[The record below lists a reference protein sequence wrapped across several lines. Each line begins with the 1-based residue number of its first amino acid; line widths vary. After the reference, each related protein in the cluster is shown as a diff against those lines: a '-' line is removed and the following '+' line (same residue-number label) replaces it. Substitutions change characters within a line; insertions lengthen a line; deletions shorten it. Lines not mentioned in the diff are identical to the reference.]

1 MKKCWI
7 LILVLVMLAGC
18 GQPAE
23 PETVSDVYA
32 PQELPAARQIV
43 VQLPPEVYTPTFQ
56 TEGESLYLCDRYSVS
71 VGTFEAGDLQR
82 TVYNAAGFLPEKL
95 QMQQTVQEGVKRYSF
110 TWSAASEEGTQV
122 GRGCVLDDGSHHY
135 VLTAMTAEADAGAL
149 QSTWHELF
157 SSFRLADPEMD
168 LNTGS

>member
-7 LILVLVMLAGC
+7 LFLVVLLLAGC
-18 GQPAE
+18 GQPSE

-32 PQELPAARQIV
+32 PQALPPARQIM
-43 VQLPPEVYTPTFQ
+43 VQLPPEVYTPTLQ

-71 VGTFEAGDLQR
+71 LGTFTSGDLQQ
-82 TVYNAAGFLPEKL
+82 TVYNVAGFLPEKL

-110 TWSAASEEGTQV
+110 TWSADSEEGTQV
-122 GRGCVLDDGSHHY
+122 GRGCILDDGIHHY
-135 VLTAMTAEADAGAL
+135 VLTAMAAEADIRQL

-157 SSFRLADPEMD
+157 SSFRLADPETD